1 MLNLS
6 RRNALLTAACAGAA
20 FSLPRPVSFIEA
32 ALAQKGPEAGK
43 GFRPFKFGN
52 VNGFILN
59 DGVWEKPH
67 DPAFIANVSVEETK
81 AALAAAAIS
90 NEVVPI
96 PFNITLIKFGNET
109 VLFDAGTGGQFQP
122 TAGAMIA
129 NMAAAGIKPEQIT
142 RVIVSHFHP
151 DHVFGLMS
159 KAPDNTPVFANA
171 AIYVPSTEFRFWMD
185 SAIFTKLPERQHGLP
200 KRLQAMFPLLKDRV
214 KQYEWDTEVIP
225 GIHSIAAPG
234 HTPGHTAFV
243 VASGKEQLMVLSDTT
258 NMPALFAKHPN
269 WHGVIDADPVLA
281 ETTRRRLFDRAVS
294 DKALVTGYHFP
305 FPAVGTI
312 VPDGTG
318 YTFVPSA

>member
-1 MLNLS
+1 MLNLT

-20 FSLPRPVSFIEA
+20 FRLPRPVSFIEA

-43 GFRPFKFGN
+43 GFRPFKFDK
-52 VNGFILN
+52 VQGFILN

-67 DPAFIANVSVEETK
+67 DPAFIKNASVEETM
-81 AALAAAAIS
+81 AALAAAGIA

-159 KAPDNTPVFANA
+159 KAPDNTPTFPNSVVH
-171 AIYVPSTEFRFWMD
+171 VPSDEFKFWMD
-185 SAIFTKLPERQHGLP
+185 ESIFTKLPER
-200 KRLQAMFPLLKDRV
+200 
-214 KQYEWDTEVIP
+214 QYEWDTEVIP

-243 VASGKEQLMVLSDTT
+243 VGSGEEQLMVLSDTT

-269 WHGVIDADPVLA
+269 WHGAVDANPVLA
-281 ETTRRRLFDRAVS
+281 ETTRRKLFDRAVA

-312 VPDGTG
+312 VPDGAG
-318 YTFVPSA
+318 YTFVPAA

>member
-1 MLNLS
+1 MLNLT

-20 FSLPRPVSFIEA
+20 FGLPKPVSFIEA
-32 ALAQKGPEAGK
+32 ALPRRDRKPARASG
-43 GFRPFKFGN
+43 RSSS
-52 VNGFILN
+52 VRSGFILN

-81 AALAAAAIS
+81 AALAAAGIA

-96 PFNITLIKFGNET
+96 PFNITLLKFGNET

-159 KAPDNTPVFANA
+159 KAPDNTPVFPNA
-171 AIYVPSTEFRFWMD
+171 AIYVPSNEFKFWMD
-185 SAIFTKLPERQHGLP
+185 QSIFTKLPEKQHGLP
-200 KRLQAMFPLLKDRV
+200 KRLQAMFPLLKDKV

-225 GIHSIAAPG
+225 GIRSIAAPAIRRATL
-234 HTPGHTAFV
+234 H
-243 VASGKEQLMVLSDTT
+243 SLSRQ
-258 NMPALFAKHPN
+258 A
-269 WHGVIDADPVLA
+269 
-281 ETTRRRLFDRAVS
+281 RS
-294 DKALVTGYHFP
+294 
-305 FPAVGTI
+305 
-312 VPDGTG
+312 
-318 YTFVPSA
+318 S